1 MESFTLL
8 FVTNLQHWQ
17 KEEDVLLDH
26 TLVDDKLWMYS
37 FNQNQR
43 GEKLN
48 GSPVPHHGKGLNDSQ
63 DTLNVMC

>member
-43 GEKLN
+43 GEK
-48 GSPVPHHGKGLNDSQ
+48 
-63 DTLNVMC
+63 